1 MAGLIDLREN
11 QVLDRLFG
19 QQALTPPATWY
30 IGLFTTIPND
40 DGTGGVEV
48 VGGSYARVAVANTLA
63 EWPAAS
69 GGSKNNANPI
79 LFPTAS
85 AGWGTV
91 KAYGFFDAA
100 GGGNLWG
107 FAPLDAER
115 IVLLGDDF
123 RFLTGAITIT
133 LD

>member
-19 QQALTPPATWY
+19 LQALTPPATWH
-30 IGLFTTIPND
+30 IGLFTTLPND

-48 VGGSYARVAVANTLA
+48 SGGAYARVAVTNDLAN
-63 EWPAAS
+63 WPAAS
-69 GGSKNNANPI
+69 GGQKNNANPI
-79 LFPTAS
+79 VFPTAS

-91 KAYGFFDAA
+91 VGYGFFDLGA
-100 GGGNLWG
+100 GGNLWG
-107 FAPLDAER
+107 FTPLDAER
-115 IVLLGDDF
+115 LVILGDDF
-123 RFLTGAITIT
+123 RFLAGAITLT